1 MKLSMRELI
10 CAAALGTLALGAHA
24 EMTGA
29 SKTTGAA
36 GTDMRAQADADY
48 KAAKAACDAKTGT
61 DKANCLKNAKASYDR
76 SLSGLKAG
84 DTSGNAPG
92 GTAGATGGTAGATGG
107 TSSGPTGS
115 EGTSSGAP
123 AGNTGGAASGTS
135 SGAAGGG
142 APK

>member
-36 GTDMRAQADADY
+36 DTDMRAQADADY

-92 GTAGATGGTAGATGG
+92 GTAGATGGT
-107 TSSGPTGS
+107 SSGPTGS

-123 AGNTGGAASGTS
+123 AGNTGGAASG
-135 SGAAGGG
+135 
-142 APK
+142 

>member
-36 GTDMRAQADADY
+36 DTDMRAQADADY

-92 GTAGATGGTAGATGG
+92 GTAGATGGT
-107 TSSGPTGS
+107 SSGPTGS

>member
-92 GTAGATGGTAGATGG
+92 GTAGTAGATGG